1 MESAKLNKLH
11 AMEVFVQVVDAGGF
25 TRAAENIKL
34 PKATVSTLVQSLET
48 SLAVKLLH
56 RTTRQ
61 VTVTAEGAA
70 HYDCCIRILSDVRE
84 AEESLYRTYC
94 SLSGRLRID
103 APTGLASEGAA
114 RQLDLSAAAVT
125 RAVQMLEHRLDA
137 ALLVRT
143 TRRVTLSEADQRY
156 LENARTIL
164 RMVEDAEA
172 DVSNA
177 NVVTR
182 GCLRVTAPVV
192 FGRLFV
198 VPGIADYLERH
209 PEMTVSAAFVDR
221 TVNLI
226 DEGFDIAVRIGQL
239 PDSDMKALKVGEVGR
254 VACASP
260 AYLNRHGRPEHPS
273 DLHEHRIIATDV
285 VAQHVIWKFG
295 T

>member
-1 MESAKLNKLH
+1 M
-11 AMEVFVQVVDAGGF
+11 
-25 TRAAENIKL
+25 
-34 PKATVSTLVQSLET
+34 
-48 SLAVKLLH
+48 
-56 RTTRQ
+56 
-61 VTVTAEGAA
+61 TAEGAA

-94 SLSGRLRID
+94 SPSGRLRID

-143 TRRVTLSEADQRY
+143 TRRVTLSEAGQRY

-198 VPGIADYLERH
+198 VPGIADYLERY

-239 PDSDMKALKVGEVGR
+239 PDSDMKALKVGEVER

-260 AYLNRHGRPEHPS
+260 AYLNRHGRPEH
-273 DLHEHRIIATDV
+273 LRIFMSTGSLRLTWW
-285 VAQHVIWKFG
+285 HSM
-295 T
+295 